1 MVIYGPIAIDSQRP
15 VSWKNGGGTTR
26 TLVVE
31 PEGAGLDDFLW
42 RISVAEIHASGSF
55 SSFPG
60 VERTLFLWHGE
71 GVVLRSPAWP
81 EQVLTELGQSFCFGG
96 EEEVFCELLGG
107 PTEDLNLMV
116 RRGAALAALHGGN
129 SEVRLTPPYEDED
142 VVVLCASE
150 RVHVLLADR
159 PKFVLDSGQFLRLSE
174 VNTEVTLLPEG
185 PGASFVYVT
194 VKLLP

>member
-1 MVIYGPIAIDSQRP
+1 MVISGPIAIDSLPP

-42 RISVAEIHASGSF
+42 RISVAEIHASGLF

-60 VERTLFLWHGE
+60 VERTLLLWRGE
-71 GVVLRSPAWP
+71 RIVLRSSAWP
-81 EQVLTELGQSFCFGG
+81 EQVLMELGQPFCFGG

-116 RRGAALAALHGGN
+116 SRGAALAVLHSGDR
-129 SEVRLTPPYEDED
+129 EVRLTPPYDD
-142 VVVLCASE
+142 VVVLCAAE

-159 PKFVLDSGQFLRLSE
+159 PTFALDAGQFLRLSKLDA
-174 VNTEVTLLPEG
+174 EVTLLPEG
-185 PGASFVYVT
+185 PRASFVYVT

>member
-1 MVIYGPIAIDSQRP
+1 MVISDPIAIDSLPP
-15 VSWKNGGGTTR
+15 VSWKNGGGVTR
-26 TLVVE
+26 TLVVK

-55 SSFPG
+55 SVFPG
-60 VERTLFLWHGE
+60 VERTILLWRGE

-81 EQVLTELGQSFCFGG
+81 EHVLTQLWQPFSFRG

-116 RRGAALAALHGGN
+116 RRGAVSAAICTERR
-129 SEVRLTPPYEDED
+129 EVRLTPPYDD
-142 VVVLCASE
+142 VVVLCAAE
-150 RVHVLLADR
+150 RVHVVLADR
-159 PKFVLDSGQFLRLSE
+159 PKLALDAGQFLRISQLDAE
-174 VNTEVTLLPEG
+174 ATLLPEG

-194 VKLLP
+194 VKVLP

>member
-1 MVIYGPIAIDSQRP
+1 MVISDPIAIDSLPP
-15 VSWKNGGGTTR
+15 VSWKNGGGVTR

-55 SSFPG
+55 SVFPG
-60 VERTLFLWHGE
+60 VERTILLWRGE
-71 GVVLRSPAWP
+71 GVMLRSPAWP
-81 EQVLTELGQSFCFGG
+81 EHALTQLWQPFSFCG
-96 EEEVFCELLGG
+96 EEEVTCELLGG

-116 RRGAALAALHGGN
+116 RRSAALAVIHTERR
-129 SEVRLTPPYEDED
+129 EVRLTPPYDD
-142 VVVLCASE
+142 VVVLCAAE
-150 RVHVLLADR
+150 RVHVVLADR
-159 PKFVLDSGQFLRLSE
+159 PKLALDAGQFLRISQLDA
-174 VNTEVTLLPEG
+174 EVTLLPDG

>member
-1 MVIYGPIAIDSQRP
+1 MVISGPFAIDSLPP
-15 VSWKNGGGTTR
+15 VSWKNGGGVTR

-55 SSFPG
+55 SAFPG
-60 VERTLFLWHGE
+60 VDRTILLWRGE

-81 EQVLTELGQSFCFGG
+81 EHPLTELWQPFSFRG
-96 EEEVFCELLGG
+96 EEDVFCELLAG

-116 RRGAALAALHGGN
+116 RCGTSLAAIHAEER
-129 SEVRLTPPYEDED
+129 EVRLVPPYDD
-142 VVVLCASE
+142 VVVLCAAE

-159 PKFVLDSGQFLRLSE
+159 PTFALDAGQFLRISQLD
-174 VNTEVTLLPEG
+174 TEVTLLPEG
-185 PGASFVYVT
+185 PRASFVYAT

>member
-1 MVIYGPIAIDSQRP
+1 MVISGPFAIDSLPP
-15 VSWKNGGGTTR
+15 VSWKNGGGVTR

-55 SSFPG
+55 SAFPG
-60 VERTLFLWHGE
+60 VDRTILLWRGG

-81 EQVLTELGQSFCFGG
+81 EHALTQLWRPFSFRGD
-96 EEEVFCELLGG
+96 EEVFCELLGG

-116 RRGAALAALHGGN
+116 RRGAALAAIHSEGR
-129 SEVRLTPPYEDED
+129 EVRLVPPYDD
-142 VVVLCASE
+142 VVVICAAE
-150 RVHVLLADR
+150 RVHVLLVDA
-159 PKFVLDSGQFLRLSE
+159 PKIVLDAGQFLRISQLD
-174 VNTEVTLLPEG
+174 TEVTLLPEG
-185 PGASFVYVT
+185 PMASFVYAT